1 MKKMSKRKVK
11 KFAKGSI
18 SVFLAFLMTGILSL
32 SALLVEIGR
41 YQEAKQ
47 QLEESSI
54 NSALSLLAFFDSDLE
69 SRFGLYGID
78 SETVSSDVFLNY
90 LLFNSDATDS
100 GVYSASNIS
109 KLYNVSNGQYELKY
123 DLANYQVLKRQL
135 LEYEKYRTPLNIA
148 SDMLD
153 IDKMIKELK
162 KNIEKAIPG
171 LENMLKVCD
180 SIADIAEA
188 IKALYCLYKD
198 VQQLQLTINSGGEED
213 LGDSLN
219 NWIGQGWEAVEGL
232 FSDEEWPSH
241 DPSYIEAY
249 NAFKDAVNNKV
260 NYMKITPQPQDPG
273 PKPTADVN
281 ALNTAYQNAKTA
293 YEMADFIFNMLK
305 VADELGYCDSEGIVD
320 SSNKI
325 SDLLDKGITK
335 DQLKKID
342 LTENN
347 TRKEFFVAINDKLSS
362 ILGSTSKFITYK
374 DTELATM
381 VSSMSV
387 KVSSLKN
394 DMQQKNS
401 AYSTANAE
409 LSAWNQKNQALV
421 DYNNSISSYNTD
433 IDNKKVSLLEVI
445 DVVTGELSSYKGS
458 ISKVSSSLDKASDAL
473 DKIDEVNKGSHSV
486 DQDTDP
492 DIFTEIKAQFI
503 IGEEQKPDK
512 GITFLNGQRD
522 KLNALNSNSIT
533 ATYIFDNEFN
543 TGDLLGESS
552 YYMTKSEATA
562 YCAALAAV
570 DVLEDMAELLNI
582 FKAMW
587 KLIKIMQ
594 PFPSTYNWDCVVEL
608 NSSTTDILP
617 SKINGGAGTTESSN
631 DNDIADISAMLEEA
645 KEMLNEGYINDI
657 NSVDPNIRLEEAE
670 LSAEISDRINRLA
683 TNLTKLTTSGTT
695 GGLIGGA
702 SWLFIS
708 TVFKLLELVPT
719 LVEII
724 NDLVFVAQHI
734 EEAINIMV
742 NSLGENFLLNQ
753 YIMEKFPNRT
763 TDTDGNKHN
772 NEISGSTGE
781 PRTYFPDNTKQV
793 QTFSGA
799 QVEYVIGGSYS
810 EKENQQHCFW
820 SIFAIRA
827 LNNIFGVLTDEV
839 AMELIGACNIA
850 APLVFILW
858 VYLESNID
866 MNMLVS
872 NMEVPL
878 IKTEIILSPQTLM
891 DNVDQICTAFD
902 DIDETKGK
910 EQELSHAAMKV
921 DNVTKQ
927 LLEVDGLFKMKYE
940 NYLWFFLF
948 FSPNQTK
955 TMRVADLIQMEMR
968 FKKYSKGTSFELK
981 NLHTYVRCEAEG
993 TFNSILPVL
1002 SLSNDTL
1009 NGRGFKVN
1017 CVKYVGY

>member
-1 MKKMSKRKVK
+1 MRKKTKEKVK

-18 SVFLAFLMTGILSL
+18 SIFLAFLMTGILSL
-32 SALLVEIGR
+32 SALLVEVGR
-41 YQEAKQ
+41 YHKAKQ

-54 NSALSLLAFFDSDLE
+54 NSALSLLACFDPELE

-78 SETVSSDVFLNY
+78 SETISEDVFLNY
-90 LLFNSDATDS
+90 LLFNADSTDA
-100 GVYSASNIS
+100 GVYSANNIS
-109 KLYNVSNGQYELKY
+109 KFYDVTNGQYELKY

-135 LEYEKYRTPLNIA
+135 LEYEKYRAPLNAA

-153 IDKMIKELK
+153 VDKMIKELK

-198 VQQLQLTINSGGEED
+198 VQQLQLTINSGGEEN
-213 LGDSLN
+213 LGDTLN
-219 NWIGQGWEAVEGL
+219 NWVGQQWESVEGL
-232 FSDEEWPSH
+232 FSDEKWPSH
-241 DPSYIEAY
+241 NPSYIVAY
-249 NAFKDAVNNKV
+249 NAFKEAVNDKI
-260 NYMKITPQPQDPG
+260 NYMKTTPQPSEPG

-281 ALNTAYQNAKTA
+281 ALNIAYQNAKNA
-293 YEMADFIFNMLK
+293 YETADLVLNILK
-305 VADELGYCDSEGIVD
+305 VADELGYCNSDGMVEST
-320 SSNKI
+320 NKI
-325 SDLLDKGITK
+325 TDILDKDITK
-335 DQLKKID
+335 DQLKKIN
-342 LTENN
+342 LTENSS
-347 TRKEFFVAINDKLSS
+347 RKEFFDAINNKLSS
-362 ILGSTSKFITYK
+362 ILGPTSEFTTYK
-374 DTELATM
+374 DTELTTI
-381 VSSMSV
+381 VSSLTS
-387 KVSSLKN
+387 KVSSLQS

-401 AYSTANAE
+401 AYTTANAE
-409 LSAWNQKNQALV
+409 LSAWNQKNQALIE
-421 DYNNSISSYNTD
+421 YNNSISSYNTE
-433 IDNKKVSLLEVI
+433 IDSKKASLLEVI
-445 DVVTGELSSYKGS
+445 GVVAGELSSYKDS
-458 ISKVSSSLDKASDAL
+458 ITNVSSSLDKASEAL
-473 DKIDEVNKGSHSV
+473 ETIDDVNKGSHTV
-486 DQDTDP
+486 EQETEP
-492 DIFTEIKAQFI
+492 DIFTKIKAQFI
-503 IGEEQKPDK
+503 IGEEQKPDN

-522 KLNALNSNSIT
+522 KLNALSANIIT
-533 ATYIFDNEFN
+533 ASYNFDSEFN

-552 YYMTKSEATA
+552 YYMTKLEVTSF
-562 YCAALAAV
+562 CAALAAE
-570 DVLEDMAELLNI
+570 DVLKGNVELLEI
-582 FKAMW
+582 FEAMW

-594 PFPSTYNWDCVVEL
+594 PFPSTYNWDCVVDL

-617 SKINGGAGTTESSN
+617 SNINGGLGTSENPN

-645 KEMLNEGYINDI
+645 REMLNGGYINDI

-670 LSAEISDRINRLA
+670 LSAEISNRINRLA

-695 GGLIGGA
+695 GGLIGGT
-702 SWLFIS
+702 SWVFIS

-724 NDLVFVAQHI
+724 NDLIFVAQHI
-734 EEAINIMV
+734 EETINIMV
-742 NSLGENFLLNQ
+742 SSLGESLLLNQ
-753 YIMEKFPNRT
+753 YIIEKFPNRT

-772 NEISGSTGE
+772 DEISGSTGE
-781 PRTYFPDNTKQV
+781 ARTYFPDNTKQV

-810 EKENQQHCFW
+810 EKENQEHCFW

-827 LNNIFGVLTDEV
+827 LNNIFGVLGDDV
-839 AMELIGACNIA
+839 AMELISACNLV

-872 NMEVPL
+872 DMEVPL

-891 DNVDQICTAFD
+891 DNIDQICTAFD

-910 EQELSHAAMKV
+910 KQELSYAAMKV

-927 LLEVDGLFKMKYE
+927 LLEVDGLFKMKYKD
-940 NYLWFFLF
+940 YLFFFLF

-968 FKKYSKGTSFELK
+968 FKKYSKGTDFELK